1 MEIEKNGIQG
11 VVEEI
16 HNTNKEIKEKY
27 TEMEEL
33 TRKLFK
39 EMNQDPTSGP
49 GYECFVNTWVSEKID
64 YEQYNPYF
72 LGYVDGVFSILQDE
86 DPDLYDNTG
95 EHCFIELNPA
105 EVPSQY
111 LVSIINSLPDTLT
124 RLLGKMEKEK
134 ERCLQAYHLVEKIL
148 EVI

>member
-1 MEIEKNGIQG
+1 MEIEKNGISE

-27 TEMEEL
+27 TEMEGL
-33 TRKLFK
+33 TNQLLKK
-39 EMNQDPTSGP
+39 MNQPPSP
-49 GYECFVNTWVSEKID
+49 GAGYDCFVNTWVSEKLE
-64 YEQYNPYF
+64 YENYNPYF

-105 EVPSQY
+105 EIPAGY

-124 RLLGKMEKEK
+124 RLLEKMEKEK